1 MVSVP
6 CSLCDKQKISMTP
19 LAIVCVGNECIILD
33 SFTEQLKRN
42 LGNNYTI
49 EAAESGEEA
58 LEILADLQESGREV
72 ALVISDYIMPGM
84 KGDELLSKIHSQYP
98 KTLKIMLTEQTD
110 TEGVENAVHNA
121 KLYRYIAKPW
131 AEIDLVLTVKEALH
145 RYNQEQQLVI
155 QNETLKQLNA
165 QLEQLNAQLEQKVG
179 ERTLELQQA
188 VIAAEVANKAK
199 SEFLANMSHELRSPL
214 NTILGFSQLMQH
226 SLNLDPQQKEN
237 INIINRSGEHLLN
250 LINNVLDLSKIE
262 AGRMTL
268 NETNFN
274 LNILLDDLENMFQ
287 LKADD
292 RGIQF
297 ICDRDPY
304 LPQYV
309 RTDRVKLRQVLINLV
324 NNAIKFTPEGSVTL
338 KVKNQGSESINS
350 SPDRLPIAHRLSFE
364 IKDTGIGIDP
374 DEIHNI
380 FEPFTQT
387 KLGKKS
393 SEGTGLGLAI
403 TRSFVEMIGGKITVS
418 SQSGCGSTFR
428 FDIPLS
434 LVDAKDIELKV
445 PMRRAIALEPNQP
458 VYRILIVDD
467 KWENRQLL
475 IKILSPIGFDLKE
488 ASNGKEAMEI
498 WELWQPHLIWMD
510 VRMPIMDGYE
520 TTKEIR
526 RIESKIWQNRD
537 RVAIPHSPTV
547 IIAITASTFEE
558 EQSIIVA
565 AGCNDFVRKPFQ
577 EPIIFEKMA
586 QLLEIRYIYQ
596 EEKIISPQ
604 SDTDVCETSLV
615 QSLSVMSQK
624 WIDELYQAAESI
636 NNEQIFQLISQ
647 IPSSHNVFAQT
658 LSDWVNQFRCDRI
671 IDLIECILN

>member
-1 MVSVP
+1 MN
-6 CSLCDKQKISMTP
+6 P
-19 LAIVCVGNECIILD
+19 LAIVCVGDECIILD

-42 LGNNYTI
+42 LGNNYAI

-84 KGDELLSKIHSQYP
+84 KGDELLSKIHTQYP
-98 KTLKIMLTEQTD
+98 KTLKIMLTEAAD
-110 TEGVENAVHNA
+110 TEAVDNAVHNA

-131 AEIDLVLTVKEALH
+131 AETDLIFTVKEALH
-145 RYNQEQQLVI
+145 RYKQEQQLVT
-155 QNETLKQLNA
+155 QNETLKQLNT
-165 QLEQLNAQLEQKVG
+165 QLEQLNTQLEQKVF
-179 ERTLELQQA
+179 ERTIELQQA

-226 SLNLDPQQKEN
+226 SLNLELQQKEN
-237 INIINRSGEHLLN
+237 ITIINRSGEHLLS

-274 LNILLDDLENMFQ
+274 LIVLLDDLENMFQ

-297 ICDRDPY
+297 VCNRDPH
-304 LPQYV
+304 LPQYI
-309 RTDRVKLRQVLINLV
+309 RTDRVKLRQILINLIS
-324 NNAIKFTPEGSVTL
+324 NGIKFTSEGSVTL
-338 KVKNQGSESINS
+338 NVKNQDSVEINCS
-350 SPDRLPIAHRLSFE
+350 QDQSAIANGICFE
-364 IKDTGIGIDP
+364 IEDTGIGIAP
-374 DEIHNI
+374 NEIHNI

-403 TRSFVEMIGGKITVS
+403 TRSFVEMMGGKITVS
-418 SQSGCGSTFR
+418 SQEGSGSIFR
-428 FDIPLS
+428 FDIPIS
-434 LVDAKDIELKV
+434 LVDAKDIELKA
-445 PMRRAIALEPNQP
+445 PIRRAIALEPNQP

-475 IKILSPIGFDLKE
+475 IKMLSPIGFDLKE
-488 ASNGKEAMEI
+488 AGNGKEAMEI
-498 WELWQPHLIWMD
+498 WENWQPHLIWMD
-510 VRMPIMDGYE
+510 VRMPIMNGYE

-526 RIESKIWQNRD
+526 LKENKVWQNRD
-537 RVAIPHSPTV
+537 GFTTPHSPTV

-558 EQSIIVA
+558 EESIIVA
-565 AGCNDFVRKPFQ
+565 AGCDDFVRKPFQ

-586 QLLEIRYIYQ
+586 QFIEIRYIYQ
-596 EEKIISPQ
+596 ESETISPQ

-615 QSLSVMSQK
+615 QSLSVMPQK

-636 NNEQIFQLISQ
+636 NNEQILQLISQ
-647 IPSSHNVFAQT
+647 IPYSHNILAQT
-658 LSDWVNQFRCDRI
+658 LSDWVNKFRCDRI

>member
-1 MVSVP
+1 
-6 CSLCDKQKISMTP
+6 MTP

-42 LGNNYTI
+42 LGNNYEI

-84 KGDELLSKIHSQYP
+84 KGDELLSKIHIQYP
-98 KTLKIMLTEQTD
+98 KTLKIMLTEQAD
-110 TEGVENAVHNA
+110 TEGLDNAVHQA

-131 AEIDLVLTVKEALH
+131 AETDLILTVKEALH
-145 RYNQEQQLVI
+145 SYKQEQQLVR

-165 QLEQLNAQLEQKVG
+165 QLEQLNAQLEEKVA

-226 SLNLDPQQKEN
+226 SLNLDSQQKEN
-237 INIINRSGEHLLN
+237 INIINRSGEHLLR

-268 NETNFN
+268 NETNFH
-274 LNILLDDLENMFQ
+274 LIDLLDDLENMFQ
-287 LKADD
+287 LKANE

-297 ICDRDPY
+297 VCDRNPD

-309 RTDRVKLRQVLINLV
+309 RTDRVKLRQILINLL
-324 NNAIKFTPEGSVTL
+324 NNGIKFTPEGHVTL
-338 KVKNQGSESINS
+338 KVKNQESGEINYS
-350 SPDRLPIAHRLSFE
+350 QDRAQIANWLCFKIE
-364 IKDTGIGIDP
+364 DTGIGIAP

-403 TRSFVEMIGGKITVS
+403 TRSFVEMMGGKITVN
-418 SQSGCGSTFR
+418 SQAGSGSIFR
-428 FDIPLS
+428 FDLPIS
-434 LVDAKDIELKV
+434 LVDAKDIEIKT
-445 PMRRAIALEPNQP
+445 PMRRVIALEPNQP

-475 IKILSPIGFDLKE
+475 IKMLSPIGLDLKE

-526 RIESKIWQNRD
+526 RIESKIWQDRD
-537 RVAIPHSPTV
+537 QFTIPHSPTV

-577 EPIIFEKMA
+577 ESIIFEKMA

-596 EEKIISPQ
+596 EEKTVSPQ
-604 SDTDVCETSLV
+604 SDTNVCETSLIE
-615 QSLSVMSQK
+615 SLSVMPQT
-624 WIDELYQAAESI
+624 WIDELYEAAESI
-636 NNEQIFQLISQ
+636 NNDRVFQLISQ
-647 IPSSHNVFAQT
+647 IPSSHNVLAQT
-658 LSDWVNQFRCDRI
+658 ISDWVNQFRCDRI

>member
-1 MVSVP
+1 
-6 CSLCDKQKISMTP
+6 MTP
-19 LAIVCVGNECIILD
+19 LAIVCVGDECIILD

-42 LGNNYTI
+42 LGNNYEI
-49 EAAESGEEA
+49 EAAESGEKA

-84 KGDELLSKIHSQYP
+84 KGDELLIKIHDQYP
-98 KTLKIMLTEQTD
+98 KTLKIMLTEQAD
-110 TEGVENAVHNA
+110 IEGVDNAVHNA

-131 AEIDLVLTVKEALH
+131 AETDLILTVKEALH
-145 RYNQEQQLVI
+145 RYNQEQQLAR
-155 QNETLKQLNA
+155 QNETLQQLNA
-165 QLEQLNAQLEQKVG
+165 QLEQLNAQLEQKVT

-226 SLNLDPQQKEN
+226 SLSLDPQQKEN
-237 INIINRSGEHLLN
+237 INIINRSGEHLLR

-268 NETNFN
+268 NETNFH
-274 LNILLDDLENMFQ
+274 LIDFLDDLENMFQ
-287 LKADD
+287 LKADE

-297 ICDRDPY
+297 VCDRNPH

-309 RTDRVKLRQVLINLV
+309 RADRVKLRQILINLL
-324 NNAIKFTPEGSVTL
+324 NNGIKFTPEGSVTL
-338 KVKNQGSESINS
+338 KIKNQNSREINYS
-350 SPDRLPIAHRLSFE
+350 QHQSPNANLLYFE
-364 IKDTGIGIDP
+364 IEDTGIGIAP

-403 TRSFVEMIGGKITVS
+403 TRSFIEMMGGKITVN
-418 SQSGCGSTFR
+418 SQKGSGSTFR
-428 FDIPLS
+428 FNIPIS
-434 LVDAKDIELKV
+434 LVDAKDIEIKA
-445 PMRRAIALEPNQP
+445 PMRRAIALERNQP
-458 VYRILIVDD
+458 VCRILIVDD

-475 IKILSPIGFDLKE
+475 IKMLSPIGFDLKE

-498 WELWQPHLIWMD
+498 WELWQPDLIWMD

-526 RIESKIWQNRD
+526 RIQSKILQDKD
-537 RVAIPHSPTV
+537 RFTIPHSPTV

-558 EQSIIVA
+558 EESVIVA
-565 AGCNDFVRKPFQ
+565 AGCDDFVRKPFR

-586 QLLEIRYIYQ
+586 QFLGIRYIYQ
-596 EEKIISPQ
+596 EEETLSRK
-604 SDTDVCETSLV
+604 SDTNVCETSLLE
-615 QSLSVMSQK
+615 SLSVMPQT
-624 WIDELYQAAESI
+624 WIDELYEAAESI
-636 NNEQIFQLISQ
+636 NNDRIFQLISQ
-647 IPSSHNVFAQT
+647 IPPSHNLLAQT

-671 IDLIECILN
+671 IDLIECTIN